1 MRAEVLLDS
10 ISQITETKNKF
21 RGLPVGA
28 RAVQIA
34 DGNVSNYFLR
44 TFGRAERKTVC
55 SCEVKMEPNLGQA
68 LHLINGD
75 ATGNRIVSG
84 KVVANMISEGKTTEQ
99 IIDSLYIRAFGRK
112 PTQTEK
118 SQLLAQINTDP
129 KKVKQD
135 LEDVFW
141 ALLNAKEFM
150 FNH

>member
-1 MRAEVLLDS
+1 
-10 ISQITETKNKF
+10 
-21 RGLPVGA
+21 
-28 RAVQIA
+28 
-34 DGNVSNYFLR
+34 
-44 TFGRAERKTVC
+44 
-55 SCEVKMEPNLGQA
+55 MEPNLGQA

-84 KVVANMISEGKTTEQ
+84 KAVANMITEGRSSEQ

-118 SQLLAQINTDP
+118 SQLIAQIDTDP
-129 KKVKQD
+129 KKIKQD

>member
-1 MRAEVLLDS
+1 MRAEVLLDA
-10 ISQITETKNKF
+10 ISQVTDTKNKF
-21 RGLPVGA
+21 KGLPLGA

-75 ATGNRIVSG
+75 ATGNRIRSG
-84 KVVANMISEGKTTEQ
+84 KVVQTMLEEGKSSEA
-99 IIDSLYIRAFGRK
+99 IIDSLYIRTFGRK

-118 SQLLAQINTDP
+118 TQLIAKISVDP
-129 KKVKQD
+129 KQSRED
-135 LEDVFW
+135 LEDLFW